1 MPFANKDAVHERLD
15 NPALLT
21 RQDIDDLNPWL
32 GTIEGGRVSRIFTDL
47 ALQNIAAVQSFD
59 ASSSKLSRRLLW
71 LTGAIFVLTAVLA
84 IPVVQSLYKYAT
96 AVPQPSAVS
105 SHSFMHW

>member
-1 MPFANKDAVHERLD
+1 MPFDNKQQVHTRLD

-32 GTIEGGRVSRIFTDL
+32 GTLEGGRVYRIFTDL

-59 ASSSKLSRRLLW
+59 ASSAKLSRRLLW
-71 LTGAIFVLTAVLA
+71 LTAAIVFLTVILA
-84 IPVVQSLYKYAT
+84 IPVVQPWFKHVT
-96 AVPQPSAVS
+96 AAPTVS
-105 SHSFMHW
+105 GPSHSFRYW